1 MVAVA
6 LLVHTQVNLVDQAV
20 AVVTQQDTVQQLE
33 TEMVIEVEIT
43 KTILV
48 QVAEVLLTLVQIFTE
63 ITHQDTV
70 VEEKIMTLL
79 E

>member
-20 AVVTQQDTVQQLE
+20 AVVTHQDTVQQLE

>member
-1 MVAVA
+1 MA

-20 AVVTQQDTVQQLE
+20 AVVTHQDPVQQLE
-33 TEMVIEVEIT
+33 REMVIEVEIP

-63 ITHQDTV
+63 ITHQDTA
-70 VEEKIMTLL
+70 VEEKETI
-79 E
+79 

>member
-1 MVAVA
+1 MA